1 MISQTNAIIFNTHVN
16 ERQITWTL
24 YVMLNNK
31 SNKIQD
37 HAAGDSGCIVIK
49 KLQSYSM

>member
-1 MISQTNAIIFNTHVN
+1 MVSQSNAIIFNIHVN

-24 YVMLNNK
+24 CVMLNNK

-37 HAAGDSGCIVIK
+37 HAVEDSGCIVIK